1 MDIKQANA
9 ELEEL
14 KDVSKYQA
22 MIKAAAII
30 TKLLKPHK

>member
-22 MIKAAAII
+22 MIKALRKA
-30 TKLLKPHK
+30 

>member
-14 KDVSKYQA
+14 KDVSKYQS
-22 MIKAAAII
+22 MIKTAAII
-30 TKLLKPHK
+30 TKLSEPHK